1 MNSRSLLQSVTKVV
15 LHYRVNSVIGTGSM
29 YSEPRRG
36 LFHRQIYPLNDVYS
50 VCMSGETKRVNFNFP
65 QHLVEQADVLGE
77 VEQRD
82 RTEIVVTALR
92 EYLHDATTDEQI
104 VQEVAG
110 AYYDGRIDFEQLRVL
125 VGPEKA
131 GNFRLLKQQLDEEFI
146 HDVAESMGF
155 E

>member
-1 MNSRSLLQSVTKVV
+1 
-15 LHYRVNSVIGTGSM
+15 
-29 YSEPRRG
+29 
-36 LFHRQIYPLNDVYS
+36 
-50 VCMSGETKRVNFNFP
+50 MSGETKRVNFNFP

-146 HDVAESMGF
+146 HDVAESMDF

>member
-1 MNSRSLLQSVTKVV
+1 
-15 LHYRVNSVIGTGSM
+15 
-29 YSEPRRG
+29 
-36 LFHRQIYPLNDVYS
+36 
-50 VCMSGETKRVNFNFP
+50 MSGETKRVNFNFP
-65 QHLVEQADVLGE
+65 KQLVEQADVLGE

-92 EYLHDATTDEQI
+92 EYLRDATSDEQI

-110 AYYDGRIDFEQLRVL
+110 AYYDGKIDFEQLRVL

-131 GNFRLLKQQLDEEFI
+131 GNFRILRQQLDEEFI
-146 HDVAESMGF
+146 HDVAESMDI